1 MAINKNVSNRSL
13 FARTAAVFI
22 AFVCLICL
30 LAILGWLTNLPFLAT
45 FGADYI
51 PMAPIVAFFLLGLCG
66 LWFLLIKLETRPVG
80 KIIVQ
85 IGLIIFFIVVLLFAY
100 RYFLG
105 DGLILGSSLSGAGVL
120 INHLFAAKVSPMTAL
135 SFLLIIPAFLAIS
148 FHNPNIFFKNIG
160 STLLLINFELNSI
173 VLIGYLYGAPLFYG
187 GTLTPMAIPTSIAF
201 LCLSIGL
208 MLTEGPTSWPL
219 SGFIGPSIKARLLRT
234 FIPAAILMVLIQGFL
249 SSDHSPININPAL
262 RVAVAAFIATGA
274 VIIAIYL
281 YSKNLN
287 SDIEEIDRAR
297 LQVEKSL
304 VESELRFR
312 SLFDASPISLWEED
326 FSNVKQRLDKLRNE
340 GVVDFEDYLIR
351 NPDLV
356 EELSAL
362 VKVTDV
368 NQATLNLYGAANKTE
383 MIKNLS
389 TIFPKELNQYF
400 RNELVQIANG
410 AKHFEMENVNQT
422 LDGRR
427 ITVTLNYAIVPG
439 YEEDLSKT
447 IVTLVDI
454 TGRKLAEKAKQE
466 AEAVLRELSAAI
478 EQSPI
483 TTVITDLDGNIV
495 FVNPRFTETT
505 GYSIDEA
512 IGKNPSILKSGEMTP
527 QEYKELWDT
536 IKAGGIWRGNF
547 HNKKKNGDFYWES
560 AVISPVKDEQGVITH
575 FLAVKEDISDRIMA
589 DQLHQQ
595 TTERLTLATR
605 AGGIGIWDWDV
616 VNDKLNW
623 DNGMIR
629 LYGLKENEFGG
640 AYDTWRS
647 GLLPEDR
654 ENADEDI
661 QIALRG
667 EKEYNVEFRV
677 VWPDGSIHYLRA
689 LANVQRD
696 ENGKALRM
704 IGTNWDIT
712 EQKKAEAKI
721 LETNHLLEES
731 VVRANS
737 LAQQADMANIAKS
750 EFLANMSHE
759 IRTPMNGVI
768 GMTGLLLD
776 TKLDQEQMR
785 YAEIVRSSGEAL
797 LLLINDIL
805 DFSKIEAGKL
815 DLEIIDFDLLSLLD
829 DFAATLSMRAF
840 SKGVEFL
847 CVADPDVPIQL
858 KGDPGRLRQILTN
871 LAGNSIKFTNQG
883 EVSIRVSRLSE
894 KDGQVV
900 LKFSIFD
907 TGIGIPADK
916 IGLLFNKFTQVDAS
930 TTRKFGGTG
939 LGLAISKQL
948 TELMGGEIGV
958 SSIEGKGSEFWFTVH
973 LGIQPDNEQKKVPIP
988 ANLIGVRTLI
998 VDDNATNRE
1007 LLNARL
1013 NAWGMRPDTVD
1024 SGPAALN
1031 LMIESEEEGDP
1042 FKIAILDMQMP
1053 EMDGATLGEA
1063 IKHDERIAGTHLI
1076 LLSSLGERG
1085 DIHRFEEIG
1094 FAGFMVKPLRH
1105 TDLFN
1110 VLSIAL
1116 AGNDSSNSPRH
1127 ILTRHSA
1134 REIRRVS
1141 IGVGAR
1147 ILLVEDNATNQLVAL
1162 ALLKKLGLKS
1172 DAVADGAEAIKA
1184 LETLPYNL
1192 VLMDVQMPIM
1202 DGYEATQHIRNIHTR
1217 VIDHNIPVIA
1227 MTANALQGDR
1237 ERCLEAGMNDYISK
1251 PIVFK
1256 ELSETLE
1263 RWLTGVPKAP
1273 KLSSKPKV
1281 SIEVE
1286 QREAAQVLVFDKNTF
1301 IERVMGD
1308 IPLAQSIISIFL
1320 KDIPIQIR
1328 VLQDYLSKDDMAGAE
1343 RQAHS
1348 IKGAAANI
1356 GADKLKILASDIESS
1371 GKKDGG
1377 KQAMLEQI
1385 PGLIS
1390 QFNEL
1395 QHVLEKGISNE

>member
-1 MAINKNVSNRSL
+1 MTVNKPVLNRSPYERVAAL
-13 FARTAAVFI
+13 FI
-22 AFVCLICL
+22 SFVCLICL
-30 LAILGWLTNLPFLAT
+30 LAILGWLANIPILAS
-45 FGADYI
+45 FGTDYI
-51 PMAPIVAFFLLGLCG
+51 PMAPIAAFFLLILSG
-66 LWFLLIKLETRPVG
+66 LWFLLIKLGKRPGG

-85 IGLIIFFIVVLLFAY
+85 IGLIILFILVLLFAY

-105 DGLILGSSLSGAGVL
+105 DGFILRSSISATGVF
-120 INHLFAAKVSPMTAL
+120 INNFFAAKVSPLTAL
-135 SFLLIIPAFLAIS
+135 SFLLIFPAFLAIS
-148 FHNPNIFFKNIG
+148 MNNPNNLFKNIG
-160 STLLLINFELNSI
+160 SSLLLVNFELNSI
-173 VLIGYLYGAPLFYG
+173 VLIGYLYDAPLFYG

-208 MLTEGPTSWPL
+208 ILTEGPTSWPL
-219 SGFIGPSIKARLLRT
+219 SGFTGPSIKARLLRT
-234 FIPAAILMVLIQGFL
+234 FIPAAILIVLIQGFL
-249 SSDHSPININPAL
+249 SSGHSPININPAL

-287 SDIEEIDRAR
+287 SDIEQIDRAR

-304 VESELRFR
+304 LESELRFR

-326 FSNVKQRLDKLRNE
+326 FSKVKQRMDGLRNE
-340 GVVDFEDYLIR
+340 GVIDFEDFFIR
-351 NPDLV
+351 NPEIV
-356 EELSAL
+356 EELSSL

-368 NQATLNLYGAANKTE
+368 NQATLNLFGAANKTE
-383 MIKNLS
+383 MLTNLK
-389 TIFPKELNQYF
+389 TIFPNELNQYF
-400 RNELVQIANG
+400 RNELVQIALG
-410 AKHFEMENVNQT
+410 AKHFELENENQT

-427 ITVTLNYAIVPG
+427 ITVSLNYAIVPG
-439 YEEDLSKT
+439 FENNLSKT
-447 IVTLVDI
+447 IISLVDI

-466 AEAVLRELSAAI
+466 ADNNLRKLSAAI
-478 EQSPI
+478 EQSPV
-483 TTVITDLDGNIV
+483 TTVITDLDGNMV

-505 GYSIDEA
+505 GYAAEEV
-512 IGKNPSILKSGEMTP
+512 IGKNPSILKSGEMLP
-527 QEYKELWDT
+527 SDYKELWDT
-536 IKAGGIWRGNF
+536 IKAGRNWRGIF
-547 HNKKKNGDFYWES
+547 HNKKKNDELYWES
-560 AVISPVKDEQGVITH
+560 AVISPVKDELGAITH
-575 FLAVKEDISDRIMA
+575 FLAVKEDITERIMA
-589 DQLHQQ
+589 EQLLKQ

-629 LYGLKENEFGG
+629 LYGFTDYEFVC

-661 QIALRG
+661 QMALRG

-721 LETNHLLEES
+721 LETNRLLEES

-776 TKLDQEQMR
+776 TQLDQEQLR

-829 DFAATLSMRAF
+829 DFAATLAMRAF

-847 CVADPDVPIQL
+847 CIADPDVPVLL

-883 EVSIRVSRLSE
+883 EVSVRVSRLSE
-894 KDGQVV
+894 KDGEVV
-900 LKFSIFD
+900 LRFSIND
-907 TGIGIPADK
+907 TGIGIPPDK

-948 TELMGGEIGV
+948 AELMGGEIGV
-958 SSIEGKGSEFWFTVH
+958 TSEEGKGSEFWFTVH
-973 LGIQPDNEQKKVPIP
+973 LRIQPENEQKKVPIP
-988 ANLIGVRTLI
+988 VNLIGIHILI
-998 VDDNATNRE
+998 VDDNETNRE
-1007 LLNARL
+1007 LLNVRL
-1013 NAWGMRPDTVD
+1013 NAWGMRPDMAD
-1024 SGPAALN
+1024 SGPSAIKL
-1031 LMIESEEEGDP
+1031 LIKSEKEGDP

-1053 EMDGATLGEA
+1053 EMDGASLGEA
-1063 IKHDERIAGTHLI
+1063 IKRNELIADTCLI

-1116 AGNDSSNSPRH
+1116 AGSGSLDAPLP

-1141 IGVGAR
+1141 IGAGAR

-1172 DAVADGAEAIKA
+1172 DAVADGSEAIKA

-1202 DGYEATQHIRNIHTR
+1202 DGYEATQHIRDIHSR

-1237 ERCLEAGMNDYISK
+1237 ERCLEAGMNDYVSK

-1263 RWLTGVPKAP
+1263 RWLTGVPSAP
-1273 KLSSKPKV
+1273 TFSKKTKLSLAVGPTDP
-1281 SIEVE
+1281 
-1286 QREAAQVLVFDKNTF
+1286 AQNLVFDKAAF
-1301 IERVMGD
+1301 LERVMGD
-1308 IPLAQSIISIFL
+1308 VDLAQTIITIFL
-1320 KDIPIQIR
+1320 KDIPIQIQ
-1328 VLQDYLSKDDMAGAE
+1328 VLKDYLAKDDMAGAE

-1356 GADKLKILASDIESS
+1356 GGDMLKAAASEIEIS
-1371 GKKDGG
+1371 GKKVGG
-1377 KQAMLEQI
+1377 KQAMQEQI
-1385 PGLIS
+1385 PGLIA
-1390 QFNEL
+1390 QFEQL
-1395 QHVLEKGISNE
+1395 QLVLEKGISSE